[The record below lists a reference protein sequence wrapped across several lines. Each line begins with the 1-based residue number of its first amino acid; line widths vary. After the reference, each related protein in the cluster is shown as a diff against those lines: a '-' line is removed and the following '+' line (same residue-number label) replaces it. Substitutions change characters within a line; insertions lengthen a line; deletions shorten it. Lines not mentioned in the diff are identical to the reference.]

1 MKPTELDAILDSVES
16 IHRIA
21 EALSR
26 DSGKIAEMLKI
37 IQRRPAEPSEKAD
50 IYAYNG
56 QLLRTLPHYGI
67 PANVRESLHE
77 TLLTQYAELHG
88 FDSATVVQCMSG
100 RKAGAEIIMDAAAT
114 LAPIAD
120 GPTPTTPLQDSLLA
134 LTDSLSRRENVPR
147 PLGVLVA
154 EYFSP
159 AVLRGGRGF
168 LRPGQPTDLGS
179 FSEDLLV
186 IGPVRS
192 QAWPCGW
199 YKYESVTSAPDQFYL
214 KLDNFAILIVEL
226 RSGTPSA
233 MVVKL
238 DDVNANEWMSVRDLT
253 RSEDLILSAEA
264 DKYFNAMS
272 APA

>member
-1 MKPTELDAILDSVES
+1 MKPAELDSVLDSVES

-21 EALSR
+21 EALAR
-26 DSGKIAEMLKI
+26 DTGKIAELLKV
-37 IQRRPAEPSEKAD
+37 IQRRPAAPSEKAD
-50 IYAYNG
+50 IYAYNS

-67 PANVRESLHE
+67 PANLRESLHE
-77 TLLTQYAELHG
+77 TLLAQYAELHG
-88 FDSATVVQCMSG
+88 FDSAIVVQCMAG
-100 RKAGAEIIMDAAAT
+100 RKAGAEVIMDAAAN
-114 LAPIAD
+114 LAPVAD

-134 LTDSLSRRENVPR
+134 LTDSLSRRESVPR

-179 FSEDLLV
+179 FSEDLLTV
-186 IGPVRS
+186 GPVRS

-199 YKYESVTSAPDQFYL
+199 YKHESVSGAPDQFYL

-238 DDVNANEWMSVRDLT
+238 ADVNATEWMSVRDLT
-253 RSEDLILSAEA
+253 RSEDLVLSAEA
-264 DKYFNAMS
+264 DKHFNAMS